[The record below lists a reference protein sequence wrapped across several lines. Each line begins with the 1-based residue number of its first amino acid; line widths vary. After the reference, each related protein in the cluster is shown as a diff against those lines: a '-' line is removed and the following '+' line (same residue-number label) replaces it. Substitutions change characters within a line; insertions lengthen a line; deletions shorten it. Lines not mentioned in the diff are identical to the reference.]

1 MSSVMRWR
9 SGVMESSFA
18 KWYVL
23 QAATPCFRTG
33 ARDAKARSAVERTAR
48 IYRFGG
54 RQIPRSGLVQY
65 RVFVCENMAL
75 NGDLT
80 PVTIWQR
87 WGLNSLW
94 RSFASD

>member
-65 RVFVCENMAL
+65 RLSSDDEY
-75 NGDLT
+75 
-80 PVTIWQR
+80 PVTHGHSQH
-87 WGLNSLW
+87 GLVVRIADADGKAAAGKL
-94 RSFASD
+94 